1 MTTLKINSGSGQPGN
16 DDREISP
23 GTRLTSEDQ
32 MPDHGKPSWRFWG
45 LRARLLLLVAL
56 AVLPALAVIG
66 YTANQERARAMGDA
80 QEQVKALARAIG
92 RHEARRI
99 RATRRLL
106 SLLARLPQ
114 VRLPNS
120 SHCHPLLATL
130 LADKPQYA
138 NFALI
143 ASDNR
148 VLCSAVK
155 SQRPVDPAREAF
167 FRRVFQSRR
176 FSLGNYQVGQM
187 TGLPVLVAAY
197 PLRGPEGRVTS
208 LLIAAMKLTWLK
220 ALPVAHRLPAGATLV
235 VLDPSHDVL
244 FHYPG
249 GQRWIEKRLK
259 DPELQRMLRAVSEA
273 GVAETRDPMGQVL
286 LDTFSQ
292 VRGFGSAHDLDVIL
306 RVPARI
312 AYAKVYQTTRD
323 ELLVLMLTTGLVFL
337 LAWVGGTAF
346 MMRPIGVLLAATR
359 RLATGDLTART
370 EIPHGTTEIGQLAA
384 NFDEMAGAL
393 ERRTL
398 EILDRNQRVGRLN
411 RVHRVLSGI
420 NSALLRIRERDALLQ
435 EVCRIAVDQGGFR
448 LAWIG
453 IVHPETS
460 AVVPKAWAGP
470 AEDYVQGI
478 DISTRE
484 DVPEGQGPISDAVR
498 SGKHTVCNDMEHD
511 PRMLLWRERKSAFGL
526 GSMAAFPLQIQQH
539 VVGAIALYAG
549 EPGFFDSEE
558 LRLLEELAANAG
570 LGLEYIDQEHQLRYL
585 AYYDPLTGLANRT
598 LFHDRLGQVLTRAQR
613 TDTRTAVLAIEMVQF
628 RKVLDTLGRQA
639 GDSVLRET
647 GARLTRAIRAND
659 TVARVGTETIAR
671 LGGDAFALLLAD
683 IKHPHEAETI
693 AQRLLKAVR
702 NPVIIG
708 VETVVLDAR
717 AGIALGPQDSEDPET
732 LLAHAEL
739 ALHSLTTTGQ
749 EQIRFYAPEMNVR
762 TRERH
767 KFEQNLRQAL
777 ERGEFMLHYQ
787 PQVELTHGAIV
798 GTEALLRW
806 QHPEKGLVSPAAFI
820 PILEDTGL
828 IIAVGD
834 WVLRTACTQ
843 QVKWKQATGVAV
855 NMAINISAHQFRDK
869 DLPGRIRD
877 IIGETGIDP
886 NHLELEITESVYMD
900 HADRTL
906 QILDTFKSEGI
917 RLSIDDFGT
926 GYCSLGYLREFPVD
940 ILKIDQSFVKWMTR
954 DPDSYVIAR
963 SVVAL
968 AHGLGMRVIAEGV
981 ETEGQ
986 LRLLAA
992 EGCDDIQG
1000 YFFSRPVPASEI
1012 LHLLRAGAC
1021 YPLPMPVPRNQGT
1034 IVVIVAGL
1042 PDTAVALERALGGN
1056 AHRIVTLGNTEEAFE
1071 ALAINEVAAIVAGP
1085 QLPGVSGEE
1094 FMRRVRGIYP
1104 SVTRILLVPEAPRG
1118 TGTRIANP
1126 NPVAEYISVPLDQD
1140 DLSDRF
1146 RRLIPRHRGSPSG
1159 RDS

>member
-1 MTTLKINSGSGQPGN
+1 MAPKAKSGNRSAGGDGPETPAGVHPAGDPSQDP
-16 DDREISP
+16 
-23 GTRLTSEDQ
+23 
-32 MPDHGKPSWRFWG
+32 GKPSRPFWG
-45 LRARLLLLVAL
+45 LRARLLVFVGL
-56 AVLPALAVIG
+56 AVLPALAMIG
-66 YTANQERARAMGDA
+66 YTANQERATAMGDA
-80 QEQVKALARAIG
+80 QEQVKTLARDIG
-92 RHEARRI
+92 RHEAQRI

-106 SLLARLPQ
+106 SMLARLPQ
-114 VRLPNS
+114 VHSRNS
-120 SHCHPLLATL
+120 SDCHLLFATL
-130 LADKPQYA
+130 LAHKTQYA

-143 ASDNR
+143 ASDDR
-148 VLCSAVK
+148 VRCSALEFHG
-155 SQRPVDPAREAF
+155 PVDPGREAF
-167 FRRVFQSRR
+167 FRRVFQSRK
-176 FSLGNYQVGQM
+176 FSLGNYQIGQM

-197 PLRGPEGRVTS
+197 PLLDPQGHVTS

-220 ALPVAHRLPAGATLV
+220 ALPATHDLPAGATLA
-235 VLDPSHDVL
+235 VLDPSHEVL
-244 FHYPG
+244 FRYPH
-249 GQRWIEKRLK
+249 GQQWAGKPLANPRL
-259 DPELQRMLRAVSEA
+259 DRMLRAVAGTGVVEA
-273 GVAETRDPMGQVL
+273 RDRRGQVL
-286 LDTFSQ
+286 LNVFSP
-292 VRGFGSAHDLDVIL
+292 VRGLGGAHDLEVLLGI
-306 RVPARI
+306 PAKV
-312 AYAKVYQTTRD
+312 AYAKVYQATRD
-323 ELLVLMLTTGLVFL
+323 ELFLLLLTTALMFL
-337 LAWVGGTAF
+337 LAWFGGTVF
-346 MMRPIGVLLAATR
+346 LMRPIGALLAATR

-370 EIPHGTTEIGQLAA
+370 QIPRGATEIGQLAA
-384 NFDEMAGAL
+384 DFDKMAGAL
-393 ERRTL
+393 ERRTQ

-460 AVVPKAWAGP
+460 TVVPKARAGP
-470 AEDYVQGI
+470 AEDCVQDI
-478 DISTRE
+478 NISTRE

-511 PRMLLWRERKSAFGL
+511 PRMLLWRERKSAVGL
-526 GSMAAFPLQIQQH
+526 GSMAAFPLQIQQR
-539 VVGAIALYAG
+539 VVGAIALYAA
-549 EPGFFDSEE
+549 EPGFFDLEE

-570 LGLEYIDQEHQLRYL
+570 LGLEHIDQEHQLRYL

-598 LFHDRLGQVLTRAQR
+598 LFHDRLGQVLTRARR

-683 IKHPHEAETI
+683 IKYPHEAETI

-702 NPVIIG
+702 DPVIIG
-708 VETVVLDAR
+708 TETVVLDAR
-717 AGIALGPQDSEDPET
+717 VGIAIGPQDSEEPET

-767 KFEQNLRQAL
+767 ELEQSLRQAL

-869 DLPGRIRD
+869 NLPGRIRD

-906 QILDTFKSEGI
+906 QILETFKSEGI

-940 ILKIDQSFVKWMTR
+940 ILKIDQSFVKWMTG

-1012 LHLLRAGAC
+1012 LQLLRAGAC
-1021 YPLPMPVPRNQGT
+1021 YPLPMRVPRNQGT

-1042 PDTAVALERALGGN
+1042 PDTAVALDRALGVN
-1056 AHRIVTLGNTEEAFE
+1056 AHRIVTLGTTEEAFE

-1085 QLPGVSGEE
+1085 QVPGISGEE

-1140 DLSDRF
+1140 DLRDRF

>member
-23 GTRLTSEDQ
+23 GTRLISEDQ

-120 SHCHPLLATL
+120 SRCHPLLATL

-197 PLRGPEGRVTS
+197 PLRDPKGRVTS

-249 GQRWIEKRLK
+249 GQRWTEKRLK
-259 DPELQRMLRAVSEA
+259 DPELQRMLRAVSGA

-337 LAWVGGTAF
+337 LAWAGGTVF
-346 MMRPIGVLLAATR
+346 MMRPIGILLAATR

-384 NFDEMAGAL
+384 DFDEMAGAL

-411 RVHRVLSGI
+411 RVYRVLSGI
-420 NSALLRIRERDALLQ
+420 NSALLRIREREALLQ
-435 EVCRIAVDQGGFR
+435 EVCRVAVDQGGFR

-453 IVHPETS
+453 MVHPDTAE
-460 AVVPKAWAGP
+460 VVPAAWAGP
-470 AEDYVQGI
+470 AGGCARGI
-478 DISTRE
+478 RISIRE
-484 DVPEGQGPISDAVR
+484 DVPEGRGPIGEAVR
-498 SGKHTVCNDMEHD
+498 SGKHSACNDIAHD
-511 PRMLLWRERKSAFGL
+511 PRMRSWRERKCATGL
-526 GSMAAFPLQIQQH
+526 GSMAAFPLQIQGR
-539 VVGAIALYAG
+539 VIGAMALYAA
-549 EPGFFDSEE
+549 ESGFFDSEE
-558 LRLLEELAANAG
+558 LLLLEELAANTG
-570 LGLEYIDQEHQLRYL
+570 LGLEYIDQEHRIRYL

-598 LFHDRLGQVLTRAQR
+598 LFHDRLGQVLARAHR
-613 TDTRTAVLAIEMVQF
+613 SNTRTAVVAIEMVQF
-628 RKVLDTLGRQA
+628 RNVLDTLGRHA
-639 GDSVLRET
+639 GDSVLREI
-647 GARLTRAIRAND
+647 GARLTRAVRAND
-659 TVARVGTETIAR
+659 TVARVETETIAR

-683 IKHPHEAETI
+683 INHPHEAQTI
-693 AQRLLKAVR
+693 AQRLLKAVAD
-702 NPVIIG
+702 PVIIG
-708 VETVVLDAR
+708 AQTVVLDAR
-717 AGIALGPQDSEDPET
+717 AGIALAPQDSEDAET
-732 LLAHAEL
+732 LLDHAEL
-739 ALHSLTTTGQ
+739 ALHSLATTGQ
-749 EQIRFYAPEMNVR
+749 EQIRFYAPEMN
-762 TRERH
+762 TRAHERH
-767 KFEQNLRQAL
+767 ELEQSLRQAL
-777 ERGEFMLHYQ
+777 EHGEFMLHYQ
-787 PQVELTHGAIV
+787 PQVELTHGNIV

-806 QHPEKGLVSPAAFI
+806 RHPEKGPVSPATFV

-834 WVLRTACTQ
+834 WVLRTACAQ
-843 QVKWKQATGVAV
+843 QVAWSKATGVAV
-855 NMAINISAHQFRDK
+855 NMAVNISVHQFRDNH
-869 DLPGRIRD
+869 LPGRIRQ

-886 NHLELEITESVYMD
+886 NHLELEITESAYMD

-906 QILDTFKSEGI
+906 KILDTFKSEGI

-940 ILKIDQSFVKWMTR
+940 ILKIDQSFVKWMTG

-992 EGCDDIQG
+992 EGCDDVQG

-1012 LHLLRAGAC
+1012 IELLRAGAR
-1021 YPLPMPVPRNQGT
+1021 YPLPAPVPRGEGPT
-1034 IVVIVAGL
+1034 VLMVTGE
-1042 PDTAVALERALGGN
+1042 PDRAAALEHALGVK
-1056 AHRIVTLGNTEEAFE
+1056 AHRIVTAGSTEEAFE
-1071 ALAINEVAAIVAGP
+1071 ALAVNDVTAIVADLKIHGI
-1085 QLPGVSGEE
+1085 SGEE

-1104 SVTRILLVPEAPRG
+1104 GVTRILLVPVVSQVPGASTAHADP
-1118 TGTRIANP
+1118 I
-1126 NPVAEYISVPLDQD
+1126 AEYISVPLDQD
-1140 DLSDRF
+1140 GLRKLRKMISQPRRSPSDRNA
-1146 RRLIPRHRGSPSG
+1146 
-1159 RDS
+1159 